1 MRTRYDYSTIGLGDI
16 VPSQPKYL
24 LMLFIYIIIGL
35 SLVSMCINLIQADS
49 NDQMQIFI
57 DEIQAKLERTYEA
70 GRNMEMVAFDRPG
83 GLILETSKGECRRRG
98 SSLGRFVELVDETDQ
113 IVIVR

>member
-1 MRTRYDYSTIGLGDI
+1 
-16 VPSQPKYL
+16 
-24 LMLFIYIIIGL
+24 
-35 SLVSMCINLIQADS
+35 
-49 NDQMQIFI
+49 
-57 DEIQAKLERTYEA
+57 
-70 GRNMEMVAFDRPG
+70 MEMVAFDRPG